1 MEIAKQAF
9 KVIFV
14 SILLLF
20 TLLVLRQPHRAYYD
34 APDEYIY
41 SEGNAPA
48 EVRAEISEQLDKFQ
62 AGYTQRDLDQ
72 VDDFMAALFSQEN
85 ILVLGTMPDEIYADH
100 DQVSKLIYSD
110 WNAWGDVTFLMD
122 NANISSNGDTAWI
135 ATIGYVRFDV
145 PSFLVLPLRLNAVL
159 VREDQAWKFQAMNF
173 QFDVNLFF
181 LFFTVILLATWLVV
195 SLVALI
201 VAIIRRR
208 RITREEAV

>member
-9 KVIFV
+9 MVIFV

-20 TLLVLRQPHRAYYD
+20 TLLVLRQPHKAYDD
-34 APDEYIY
+34 APDDHIY
-41 SEGNAPA
+41 SGGNAPPD
-48 EVRAEISEQLDKFQ
+48 VRAEIRTQLDKFQ
-62 AGYTQRDLDQ
+62 AGYTRRDLDQ
-72 VDDFMAALFSQEN
+72 VDTFMAALFSQEN
-85 ILVLGTMPDEIYADH
+85 ILVLGTMPDEIYTDY

-159 VREDQAWKFQAMNF
+159 VREGQAWKFQAMNF
-173 QFDVNLFF
+173 QFDLNLFF
-181 LFFTVILLATWLVV
+181 LFFTVILLTAWLVA
-195 SLVALI
+195 SLVAL
-201 VAIIRRR
+201 VLAIIRRR
-208 RITREEAV
+208 RRTREVAA

>member
-20 TLLVLRQPHRAYYD
+20 TLLVLRQPHRAYYA

-41 SEGNAPA
+41 SEGNAPP

-72 VDDFMAALFSQEN
+72 VDAFMAALFSQEN
-85 ILVLGTMPDEIYADH
+85 ILVLGTMPDEIYTDH

-145 PSFLVLPLRLNAVL
+145 PGFLVLPLRLNAVL

-181 LFFTVILLATWLVV
+181 LFFTVILLATWLVA

-208 RITREEAV
+208 RITREVAA

>member
-34 APDEYIY
+34 APEKYIY
-41 SEGNAPA
+41 SGGNAPS

-72 VDDFMAALFSQEN
+72 VDAFMAALFSQEN
-85 ILVLGTMPDEIYADH
+85 ILVLGTMPDEIYSDQ

-181 LFFTVILLATWLVV
+181 LFFTVILLATWLVA

-208 RITREEAV
+208 RITREVAA